1 MRHFLLGLVTLAVL
15 SGLLPGGAEASTTPT
30 PGAQN
35 LTGAWAGLIQTN
47 GTFTFGF
54 ATQTNHSYTVEFI
67 DSLSGG
73 AWILMPAVPGTGTE
87 QSLTQPM
94 EPTRFFRVRVGP

>member
-1 MRHFLLGLVTLAVL
+1 EVKFGPQLPDRAWARLGA
-15 SGLLPGGAEASTTPT
+15 SGPWRATTPT

-35 LTGAWAGLIQTN
+35 LTGAWAVLIQTN

-67 DSLSGG
+67 DSLSAG
-73 AWILMPAVPGTGTE
+73 AWIVMPPVAGTGAE
-87 QSLTQPM
+87 QSLTQPL
-94 EPTRFFRVRVGP
+94 EPTRFFRV